1 MHITNDTTEK
11 LIVSL
16 WALLLLSLIIFLGV
30 FSSLSQHTDSS
41 TDQVYSEE
49 TDDFQGEFL
58 KPKVASL
65 TTSSPA
71 CPLAS
76 SPSRHLVQYEGR
88 YFSYGR
94 AFADRNDKHLNAAQ
108 RIGLSPG
115 PNNREAAA
123 HMREQLRE
131 IRSNDNYMVEE
142 LTHSLPYL
150 VPTAANRLDS
160 IGEEFADIL
169 ARNNLPKYRFRVTSV
184 LRSGEDIRRLKRC
197 NSNCIDNSPHNYGT
211 TFDLGYAHFDQ
222 LQQTT
227 DSMTDDN
234 LKLVLA
240 QTLLNQQRAG
250 HIYVKY
256 EHKQGCFHVTAR
268 N

>member
-1 MHITNDTTEK
+1 MHISNDITEK
-11 LIVSL
+11 LSVALVGISL
-16 WALLLLSLIIFLGV
+16 LALLV
-30 FSSLSQHTDSS
+30 FVCSICSHHSDPQSSAPQLT
-41 TDQVYSEE
+41 T
-49 TDDFQGEFL
+49 TDDADDFEGEFL
-58 KPKVASL
+58 RPSVPVLSEPATNAPKH
-65 TTSSPA
+65 
-71 CPLAS
+71 
-76 SPSRHLVQYEGR
+76 HLVQYEGR

-94 AFADRNDKHLNAAQ
+94 AFADRNDKHLSAAEQ
-108 RIGLSPG
+108 VGLSHG
-115 PNNREAAA
+115 PDNREEASR
-123 HMREQLRE
+123 MRHQLRE
-131 IRSNDNYMVEE
+131 IKTNKYYVVEE

-169 ARNNLPKYRFRVTSV
+169 ARNNLPEYRFRVTSV

-197 NSNCIDNSPHNYGT
+197 NSNSIDNSPHNYGT
-211 TFDLGYAHFDQ
+211 TFDLGYAHFDKV
-222 LQQTT
+222 QQTI
-227 DSMTDDN
+227 DSMADDN